1 MTSFMLLFR
10 KEEVSRLFCHLISF
24 SDCNRNSSH
33 KFHSMTKYSSLC
45 VFSCICT
52 SLHTMTKPGAKQMDN
67 QWILCFNSSR
77 LFFSLLLHEML
88 IVGKFYTCTFLCW
101 ENLLILVPLTLLVIY
116 LTCET
121 ASVPASVKAELLQ
134 RIRSF
139 MATTLR

>member
-10 KEEVSRLFCHLISF
+10 KEEVSRLFCPLISF

-33 KFHSMTKYSSLC
+33 NFTLWQNIVHYVSSHAFVLLC
-45 VFSCICT
+45 ILWL
-52 SLHTMTKPGAKQMDN
+52 SLELNKWIING
-67 QWILCFNSSR
+67 ILCFNV
-77 LFFSLLLHEML
+77 LLIFFFPLLHEML

-101 ENLLILVPLTLLVIY
+101 ENLLILVPLTLLPIY